1 MATPMP
7 APHNAKRWWDP
18 ADTTVGTGEAINSY
32 LFNRRVR
39 IQLEIESRSKCPE
52 CGAGGHE
59 PPLRTYG
66 RRCDLCGSGLG
77 ERDATDTIVDVRC
90 WLENEDLSI
99 LPGGAD
105 REQELSRE
113 VAAKLKGATL
123 AAAAAAT
130 FGDADSKPTLVENA
144 VRAALRDWARK
155 FGGRESRLPP
165 MPDDAPY
172 RAPLAVR
179 AIRRIPLIG
188 PFLRGIGF

>member
-1 MATPMP
+1 MARPMP
-7 APHNAKRWWDP
+7 APHNAKRWWDEMDL
-18 ADTTVGTGEAINSY
+18 AVGTGEACNDY
-32 LFNRRVR
+32 LFYRRVR
-39 IQLEIESRSKCPE
+39 IQIDVESKAKCPS
-52 CGAGGHE
+52 CGAGGTE
-59 PPLRTYG
+59 PPLREYG
-66 RRCDLCGSGLG
+66 RRCDLCDARLC

-99 LPGGAD
+99 AGGAV

-113 VAAKLKGATL
+113 VAAALKGASL
-123 AAAAAAT
+123 AAAASAT
-130 FGDADSKPTLVENA
+130 FGDGESRPTLVENA

-155 FGGRESRLPP
+155 FGGRKARLPA

-179 AIRRIPLIG
+179 AIRRIPLVG